1 MRSYA
6 CCLSALRSGF
16 VSRFG
21 RARANDRFAVRATF
35 VARSMFGSCR
45 SPRATTSR
53 ARCAET
59 AMWEGH
65 CYLHGPSHQ
74 GSHPR
79 LSPWLRPSANVSRLE
94 APFCCCFMARAR
106 ATLNEQCQPSEGEA
120 LLKLVEQRRGVTN
133 RTRYPS
139 ENHNS
144 TLGAVLGRAGIREID
159 ASHIKQPCCPHQR
172 PPGTHCWCHKHRTPS
187 KRSEKPAIV
196 AIDRRKEPESITG
209 EPIRGH
215 AAPPDSKTRRHA
227 AGEQTRR
234 HAAHTGPV
242 QR

>member
-1 MRSYA
+1 MTACA
-6 CCLSALRSGF
+6 CCLSALQSRF

-21 RARANDRFAVRATF
+21 RARANDRFAVFSSTLREGRLRLVPQPSRDD
-35 VARSMFGSCR
+35 VARALCGDCYVGGTLLPAWTFTSGIASPAFTMAATERERFAAGGSVLLLYG
-45 SPRATTSR
+45 PRA
-53 ARCAET
+53 C
-59 AMWEGH
+59 H
-65 CYLHGPSHQ
+65 LQ
-74 GSHPR
+74 
-79 LSPWLRPSANVSRLE
+79 
-94 APFCCCFMARAR
+94 
-106 ATLNEQCQPSEGEA
+106 QCQPSEGGFA
-120 LLKLVEQRRGVTN
+120 KTGRTASRRHEPYYASL
-133 RTRYPS
+133 RTTQHARARFG
-139 ENHNS
+139 
-144 TLGAVLGRAGIREID
+144 LGAGISHTRH
-159 ASHIKQPCCPHQR
+159 HIKQPCCPHQR

>member
-21 RARANDRFAVRATF
+21 RARANDRFAVFSSTLRDGRLRLVPQPSRDGAARAVRRLLCGRDTAACMDLHIRDRIPGF
-35 VARSMFGSCR
+35 HHGCD
-45 SPRATTSR
+45 R
-53 ARCAET
+53 ART
-59 AMWEGH
+59 FRGW
-65 CYLHGPSHQ
+65 
-74 GSHPR
+74 R
-79 LSPWLRPSANVSRLE
+79 LRFAAALWPARVPHSTSNVSHLK
-94 APFCCCFMARAR
+94 
-106 ATLNEQCQPSEGEA
+106 EA